1 MKAERWIVFL
11 LGLSLGIGGGRA
23 ARLLWES
30 TRADTAVERN
40 TGFMSTTLKVETDEA
55 RGYHCYWI
63 TSHPQ
68 SSPSCVAIRYDLP
81 VRATT
86 PPQGIP
92 RGLKQ

>member
-11 LGLSLGIGGGRA
+11 IGLSLGLASGRA
-23 ARLLWES
+23 ARVFWES
-30 TRADTAVERN
+30 TRADAADV
-40 TGFMSTTLKVETDEA
+40 GLLGTTLKVETDTA

-63 TSHPQ
+63 TSQ
-68 SSPSCVAIRYDLP
+68 SLSCVAIRYDLP

-86 PPQGIP
+86 PPPSQWIP